1 VILLRFRRDGI
12 DQSGILDAGQIYS
25 AIIDDS
31 GGVRAGTLVGTI
43 GDVTILPPTVPSK
56 IIAVGLNY
64 GDPSQEGLSA
74 LPDEAILSFK
84 PPSSVIATEES
95 ILLPTTS
102 TRTDYEGELAVVV
115 GTTAKNVE
123 TADANRFILGYTC
136 ANDVT
141 ARDVQRRE
149 GQWAK
154 AKGYDTFCPLGPW
167 IVTDIDPADL
177 ALVVRVNGGVRQS
190 TSTSLMFFRPDQ
202 LLSYISKVMTL
213 NPGDVILTG
222 TPPGVGQ
229 LSPGDVVEV
238 EIEGVGVL
246 RNPVARSS
254 D

>member
-1 VILLRFRRDGI
+1 
-12 DQSGILDAGQIYS
+12 
-25 AIIDDS
+25 
-31 GGVRAGTLVGTI
+31 
-43 GDVTILPPTVPSK
+43 
-56 IIAVGLNY
+56 
-64 GDPSQEGLSA
+64 LSA

>member
-1 VILLRFRRDGI
+1 MIILRFRRGGI
-12 DQSGILDAGQIYS
+12 DQPGIVDAGQIYS
-25 AIIDDS
+25 VTIDE
-31 GGVRAGTLVGTI
+31 AGLIQAGAPVGPI

-115 GTTAKNVE
+115 GRTAKNVE
-123 TADANRFILGYTC
+123 AADASRFILGYTC
-136 ANDVT
+136 GNDVT

-167 IVTDIDPADL
+167 IVTDVDPADV

-213 NPGDVILTG
+213 YPGDVILTG

-238 EIEGVGVL
+238 EIEGIGVL